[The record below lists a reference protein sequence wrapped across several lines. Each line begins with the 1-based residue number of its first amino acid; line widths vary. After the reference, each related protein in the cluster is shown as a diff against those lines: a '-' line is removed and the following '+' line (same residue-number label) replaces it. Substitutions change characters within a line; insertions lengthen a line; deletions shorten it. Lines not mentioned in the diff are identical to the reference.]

1 MKSIAIPLACLGLVA
16 AKPAL
21 ADEGMWTFDNFPLAK
36 VNAAYGLGLDTA
48 WLNRL
53 QTASV
58 RLTTGCSA
66 SLVSGDGLALTN
78 HHCVVECAQD
88 LSSPAQDYVKSGFL
102 TASRAEERACPG
114 LQAEI
119 LTTTSDVTA
128 KIRDATRSM
137 SGDAFTRARDAAIAT
152 QEELGCSKDEML
164 RCEVVSLYR
173 GGQYKL
179 YKYRRYSDVR
189 LVFAPELASAFFG
202 GDPDNFNFPRF
213 SLDASF
219 LRLYEGGKPVATPQ
233 HLIWAPRAPLAGEA
247 TFVSGNPGGTDRTL
261 TVGQLE
267 TQRDLTLPIAQLQR
281 SELRGR
287 LIRFSEEGPEARRIA
302 TDPLFGIENAFKVA
316 FGRQFAL
323 NDRAFLDTKRRAE
336 AELKARVA
344 AAPTLVAE
352 IGDPWSEIDAAQ
364 TAYAENYLRYRQI
377 EQAAGSLSNLFDYAR
392 TLVRAA
398 QEIQKPSPDRLPEFG
413 EARLKLVEKQLLAPK
428 PVDAPLEQL
437 YLAFWLS
444 KTREYLTA
452 DEPAVRLLLG
462 KESPEALAARLVR
475 DSQLSDPA
483 VRKALWTGGV
493 AAIQA
498 SKDPL
503 IQLALRLDPD
513 ARAARAAW
521 ETKVSGPIDRA
532 AERIARARF
541 AVYGDEIYPDATFTL
556 RLSYGQVAGWTYR
569 GQTIAPSTTFAGLYD
584 RATGSEPFQ
593 LPARWT
599 AAKGKVDPSTVFNF
613 VTTNDIIGGNS
624 GSPVVNAAGEVLGA
638 VFDGNIH
645 SLGGNYGYDGAINR
659 TVAVSTAAV
668 TEALTKVYGQTGLVR
683 ELTTTQRVA
692 R

>member
-1 MKSIAIPLACLGLVA
+1 
-16 AKPAL
+16 
-21 ADEGMWTFDNFPLAK
+21 
-36 VNAAYGLGLDTA
+36 
-48 WLNRL
+48 
-53 QTASV
+53 
-58 RLTTGCSA
+58 
-66 SLVSGDGLALTN
+66 
-78 HHCVVECAQD
+78 
-88 LSSPAQDYVKSGFL
+88 
-102 TASRAEERACPG
+102 
-114 LQAEI
+114 
-119 LTTTSDVTA
+119 
-128 KIRDATRSM
+128 
-137 SGDAFTRARDAAIAT
+137 
-152 QEELGCSKDEML
+152 
-164 RCEVVSLYR
+164 
-173 GGQYKL
+173 
-179 YKYRRYSDVR
+179 
-189 LVFAPELASAFFG
+189 
-202 GDPDNFNFPRF
+202 
-213 SLDASF
+213 
-219 LRLYEGGKPVATPQ
+219 
-233 HLIWAPRAPLAGEA
+233 
-247 TFVSGNPGGTDRTL
+247 
-261 TVGQLE
+261 
-267 TQRDLTLPIAQLQR
+267 
-281 SELRGR
+281 
-287 LIRFSEEGPEARRIA
+287 
-302 TDPLFGIENAFKVA
+302 
-316 FGRQFAL
+316 
-323 NDRAFLDTKRRAE
+323 
-336 AELKARVA
+336 
-344 AAPTLVAE
+344 VAE